1 MENWKKIQAVL
12 FFKGEPTTIKRI
24 AEIINISKEEVLSAI
39 EELKTQLQ
47 NSGLT
52 LIEQNESVML
62 GTHKD
67 VSKIIEQLIKEEL
80 HRDLGKAGIETLS
93 IVLYLGP
100 ITRSEI
106 DYIRGVN
113 SSFILRNLM
122 IRGLVERIEKPE
134 DKRAMAYQATFD
146 LLSYL
151 GISKI
156 EELPE
161 YEQTRQELR
170 AKEKAREE
178 AEKTNE

>member
-1 MENWKKIQAVL
+1 MENWKKIQAIL
-12 FFKGEPTTIKRI
+12 FFKGEPTNIKRI
-24 AEIINISKEEVLSAI
+24 AEILDITKEEVLLGI
-39 EELKTQLQ
+39 EELKKQLQ
-47 NSGLT
+47 DSGLT
-52 LIEQNESVML
+52 LIEQGESVML

-67 VSKIIEQLIKEEL
+67 TSKIIEQLIKEEL
-80 HRDLGKAGIETLS
+80 HRDLGKAGLETLS

-122 IRGLVERIEKPE
+122 IRGLVERVERPE
-134 DKRAMAYQATFD
+134 DKRAMAYQATFE
-146 LLSYL
+146 LLGYL

-156 EELPE
+156 SDLPE
-161 YEQTRQELR
+161 YEQTRQELL

-178 AEKTNE
+178 SEAKEE